1 MKKSLVLTGLLL
13 LLSLPALSAV
23 TTIVAAADHW
33 PPFADE
39 NNPDDGLSLEIVRA
53 AYKTQDFDVKMKFV
67 PWVRAEE
74 GVKEGVYDILVNVW
88 RTEARATELF
98 FSTPYT
104 SNSIK
109 FIKLK
114 NNPFEYHGIN
124 SLDGVNLGTVR
135 GYGYGEELA
144 KPTRFFREDANSFI
158 SNVRKLVARRID
170 LTLED
175 EIVARFI
182 INKEAPKLL
191 EQVEFTKN
199 PFSSNPLYIAAGLK
213 NPKHREIIESFN
225 KGYEI
230 IKADGTLDKIFI
242 KYGSK

>member
-1 MKKSLVLTGLLL
+1 MKKTLVLAGLLL
-13 LLSLPALSAV
+13 LLSLPAMSAAI
-23 TTIVAAADHW
+23 TIVAAADPW

-39 NNPDDGLSLEIVRA
+39 NNPEDGLSLEIIRA
-53 AYKTQDFDVKMKFV
+53 AYNTQNVDVKMKYV

-74 GVKEGVYDILVNVW
+74 GVKDGAYDILINVW
-88 RTEARATELF
+88 HTEARATGLF

-114 NNPFEYHGIN
+114 SSSFEYHGIN
-124 SLDGVNLGTVR
+124 SLDRIHLGTVR
-135 GYGYGEELA
+135 GYGYGEELI

-158 SNVRKLVARRID
+158 ANVRKLVSGRID

-175 EIVARFI
+175 EMVARFI
-182 INKEAPKLL
+182 INKEEPKLL
-191 EQVEFTKN
+191 EQIEFTKN
-199 PFSSNPLYIAAGLK
+199 PFSNNPLYIAAGLK

-230 IKADGTLDKIFI
+230 IKADGTLDKIFR